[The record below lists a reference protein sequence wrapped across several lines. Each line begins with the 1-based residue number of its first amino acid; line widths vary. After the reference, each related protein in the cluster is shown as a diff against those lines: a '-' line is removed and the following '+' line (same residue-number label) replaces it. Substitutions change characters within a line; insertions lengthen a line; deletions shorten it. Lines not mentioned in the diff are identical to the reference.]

1 LQKEH
6 ITKPLKIMFLCTGN
20 SCRSQMAEGFARH
33 YGKGLIEAY
42 SAGTKPSFVNPR
54 AIAVMAEVG
63 IDISSQHSKGIDIAL
78 LNQMDVV
85 ITLCGDA
92 KETCPMT
99 PPHVNRMHWPVFDPA
114 KLEGSEEEILAG
126 FRMARDIIKELVLRF
141 IEETRQRS

>member
-1 LQKEH
+1 MQKEH

>member
-1 LQKEH
+1 MQREH